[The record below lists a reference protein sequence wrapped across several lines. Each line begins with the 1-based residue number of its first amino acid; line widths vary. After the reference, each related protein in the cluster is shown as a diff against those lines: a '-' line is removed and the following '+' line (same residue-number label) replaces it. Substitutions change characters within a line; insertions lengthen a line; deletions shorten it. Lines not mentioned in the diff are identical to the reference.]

1 MGLQSMEDLA
11 NKAGIVAANG
21 WISGLMKAIQPA
33 ASAYG
38 VHAAMN
44 ITVRHQY
51 FVWAKFK
58 TQMTVRNEHAYL
70 CKTS

>member
-1 MGLQSMEDLA
+1 MAVLA
-11 NKAGIVAANG
+11 NKEGIVAANG
-21 WISGLMKAIQPA
+21 WISGLMNTIQPA
-33 ASAYG
+33 AIAYG

-51 FVWAKFK
+51 FVWAKFE
-58 TQMTVRNEHAYL
+58 TEMTVRNEHAYL